1 MTLKYTSMSLPPD
14 LRNTTLGFWT
24 VYRVKGRAE
33 VHTQYSQVVPSKKT
47 CADEH
52 IALTWQK
59 PERGS
64 RQQGNMELGK

>member
-1 MTLKYTSMSLPPD
+1 MTLKYTPMSLPPD

-64 RQQGNMELGK
+64 RQQGNMQLGK